1 MTAFY
6 LTAKATFYLSY
17 SPNLSDN
24 SYFNGLDLQI
34 FDFADFDMYFAHPFS
49 PESFKSY
56 PLNIVPILM
65 RIQYNECQ
73 K

>member
-49 PESFKSY
+49 PESFKCFSTQYCAHSY
-56 PLNIVPILM
+56 ANTI
-65 RIQYNECQ
+65 
-73 K
+73 